1 MRIHILGICGTFM
14 GSLAVLAKQLGHE
27 VSGSDQNV
35 YPPMSTQLEA
45 QGIALCQGYDPA
57 HITAN
62 SPDVV
67 VIGNTCSRGN
77 PSVEFVLERGLPF
90 ASGPSWL
97 AQQVLHGRWV
107 IGVAGTHGK
116 TTTTSM
122 VAWILEHAG
131 MQPGFLI
138 GGVPANFPAS
148 ARIGGSPFFVI
159 EADEYDSAF
168 FDKRSKF
175 IHYLPRTVI
184 MGNLEFDHAD
194 IFRNLDDIQIQFHH
208 LAKTIPGHGLIV
220 APRADANL
228 AAVFQR
234 GLWCPVQTTGP
245 AADWQV
251 RALQA
256 DGSQFEIRHGND
268 SGMIEWGMLGEH
280 NMANAA
286 AAVAAA
292 AHVGVPLAVACQAL
306 SLFKGVKRRMELL
319 GTVDGIRVYDDFAHH
334 PTAIRTTLNG
344 LRKAMMA
351 AQSKGRLLVLIEARS
366 NTMKMGYHQATLA
379 DAVTPADAVVWFRSE
394 ATKLDLDAI
403 AKAATCDFRSMGSV
417 AEILAWATATARP
430 GDHVVIMSNGGFEGI
445 HQRLLRALQDRT
457 GA

>member
-62 SPDVV
+62 RPDVV

-234 GLWCPVQTTGP
+234 GLWCPLQTTGP

-344 LRKAMMA
+344 LRKAMTA